1 VSEAHLN
8 GNGGHTEPSHH
19 GALATGVSEEA
30 RRAVARA
37 RAAQQRW
44 KLEPLSTR
52 IAALTRAAKSMLRRR
67 SEVIALVV
75 DEVGKVEAEAVFEA
89 LGPLDAVKGWARV
102 VEEAT
107 ARRHVRLNPISFPRK
122 KAHVDLVPRGVV
134 GIIAPWNYPVAGLY
148 RPTLPALLTGNAIVV
163 KPSEY
168 TPRSSAW
175 LVESLAAELPD
186 GLAQVLLGDGRAGA
200 ALIDAGIDACVF
212 TGSPQTGRSVAVRC
226 AERGIPASVEMGGK
240 DAAIVLADCDLPRTV
255 AGVTH
260 WALSN
265 AGQACGAIE
274 IAYVDERIADAFV
287 AAMSSAW
294 TRLRV
299 GTRGADVAPLAN
311 RRQLDVVIA
320 HVDDARAK
328 GAVVVCGGAPTGE
341 GLGYAP
347 TLLDRCNDGMKV
359 VRDETFGPVLAVVRV
374 PGASEAIRQVNA
386 SRYGLGTSLWTRD
399 VDRAARLAERLDVGV
414 VNVNNHSFSGAIPS
428 IPWSGTR
435 DTGTGIGN
443 GPEALATFV
452 RPRAT
457 LVDRSGGPELFWMPY
472 DDGLAELG
480 DILADAQLTRLD
492 RVWRVPLLIRR
503 RIQKIRAFF
512 T

>member
-67 SEVIALVV
+67 AEVIALVV

-107 ARRHVRLNPISFPRK
+107 ARRHVRLNPINFPRK

-175 LVESLAAELPD
+175 LV
-186 GLAQVLLGDGRAGA
+186 
-200 ALIDAGIDACVF
+200 
-212 TGSPQTGRSVAVRC
+212 
-226 AERGIPASVEMGGK
+226 
-240 DAAIVLADCDLPRTV
+240 
-255 AGVTH
+255 
-260 WALSN
+260 
-265 AGQACGAIE
+265 
-274 IAYVDERIADAFV
+274 
-287 AAMSSAW
+287 
-294 TRLRV
+294 
-299 GTRGADVAPLAN
+299 
-311 RRQLDVVIA
+311 
-320 HVDDARAK
+320 
-328 GAVVVCGGAPTGE
+328 
-341 GLGYAP
+341 
-347 TLLDRCNDGMKV
+347 
-359 VRDETFGPVLAVVRV
+359 
-374 PGASEAIRQVNA
+374 
-386 SRYGLGTSLWTRD
+386 
-399 VDRAARLAERLDVGV
+399 
-414 VNVNNHSFSGAIPS
+414 
-428 IPWSGTR
+428 
-435 DTGTGIGN
+435 
-443 GPEALATFV
+443 
-452 RPRAT
+452 
-457 LVDRSGGPELFWMPY
+457 
-472 DDGLAELG
+472 
-480 DILADAQLTRLD
+480 
-492 RVWRVPLLIRR
+492 
-503 RIQKIRAFF
+503 
-512 T
+512 